1 MVILMVVVVVAISM
15 VVMTTINKQ
24 VMVMGGLGEEHSV
37 MKLVL
42 GQNNW
47 YLFLFLQIYSH
58 LLARA
63 GTCTGTCT
71 CTWTCTCTC
80 TGTCTGTCFF
90 LRIYSHSKYIHL
102 WEQVLCA
109 SHVFPKSAGDEN
121 ISDYNYRKSKSFSE
135 MTTITIFSSARLHS
149 GHPQWKAGSC
159 RVRRSWWQSV

>member
-1 MVILMVVVVVAISM
+1 MVNPMVMVIMASDQCTAVTRDLQLDLMLVIVKVMVISM
-15 VVMTTINKQ
+15 VISMVIMTTANKQ

-63 GTCTGTCT
+63 GTCTGSCT

-80 TGTCTGTCFF
+80 TGTCLF
-90 LRIYSHSKYIHL
+90 LQIYSHSKYIHL
-102 WEQVLCA
+102 
-109 SHVFPKSAGDEN
+109 
-121 ISDYNYRKSKSFSE
+121 
-135 MTTITIFSSARLHS
+135 
-149 GHPQWKAGSC
+149 
-159 RVRRSWWQSV
+159 

>member
-1 MVILMVVVVVAISM
+1 MVNPMVMVMVIMASDQCTAVTRDLQLDLMLVNVKVMVILMVISMAISM
-15 VVMTTINKQ
+15 VIMTTANKQ

-80 TGTCTGTCFF
+80 TGTCLF
-90 LRIYSHSKYIHL
+90 LQIYSHSKYIHL
-102 WEQVLCA
+102 
-109 SHVFPKSAGDEN
+109 
-121 ISDYNYRKSKSFSE
+121 
-135 MTTITIFSSARLHS
+135 
-149 GHPQWKAGSC
+149 
-159 RVRRSWWQSV
+159 